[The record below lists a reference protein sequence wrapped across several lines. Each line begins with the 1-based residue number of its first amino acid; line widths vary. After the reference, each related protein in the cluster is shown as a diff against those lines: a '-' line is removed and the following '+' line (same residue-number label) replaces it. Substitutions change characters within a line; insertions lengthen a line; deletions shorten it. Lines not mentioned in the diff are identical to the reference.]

1 MNKSLLKS
9 AILML
14 VVVIAAVTAYEM
26 HLRNS
31 GLGISYDDGP
41 ALWANKRAQVYADS
55 EDHIVIIGS
64 SRIKY
69 DLDLETWKKQTGIEP
84 IQLACVGSSPMPIL
98 KDLANDPEFHG
109 RLIIDVT
116 EPIFFSG
123 MPFFFERP
131 TAALKYYHD
140 HTIAQDVS
148 FQLHSALE
156 SQLVLL
162 DEENLSLNAQLGIM
176 PYIVPQLQDRPGVF
190 GGPVFP
196 IEFGRTTF
204 DRQTYMTDRFVADT
218 AQVGIVR
225 SIWAGLAK
233 MPMPPPM
240 NDQQILAFMQEV
252 KKSTD
257 KIKARGGDVIF
268 VRTPSSGAFRQ
279 MELMG
284 FARARYWDKLLQ
296 VTGCPGIHFEDD
308 AATKDLVCPEFS
320 HLTMAD
326 AKRYTKAFVRILS
339 AHEGWD
345 VQSEKLLTKI

>member
-1 MNKSLLKS
+1 MNKSIAKS
-9 AILML
+9 ALFML
-14 VVVIAAVTAYEM
+14 IIVTAVVAAYEI

-31 GLGISYDDGP
+31 GLKVSYDDGP
-41 ALWANKRAQVYADS
+41 ALWADKRDNVYGDKEEQV
-55 EDHIVIIGS
+55 VFIGS

-69 DLDLETWKKQTGIEP
+69 DLDIETWNQLTGIEAV
-84 IQLACVGSSPMPIL
+84 QLACVGSTPIPIL
-98 KDLANDPEFHG
+98 KDLANDPDFNG
-109 RLIIDVT
+109 RLVIDVT
-116 EPIFFSG
+116 EPIFFSSL
-123 MPFFFERP
+123 PFFMERP
-131 TAALKYYHD
+131 TSNLKYYHD
-140 HTIAQDVS
+140 HTIAQDAS

-162 DEENLSLNAQLGIM
+162 DEENLSLNAQLGIV

-190 GGPVFP
+190 GGPIFP
-196 IEFGRTTF
+196 IEFARTTF
-204 DRQTYMTDRFVADT
+204 DRQTYMTDHFVADT

-240 NDQQILAFMQEV
+240 NDQQILAFIMDV
-252 KKSTD
+252 KKNTD
-257 KIKARGGDVIF
+257 KIKARGGEVIF

-284 FARARYWDKLLQ
+284 FARNRYWDQLVK

-320 HLTMAD
+320 HLNLAD
-326 AKRYTKAFVRILS
+326 AKTYTKAFVRILS
-339 AHEGWD
+339 KHEGWN
-345 VQSEKLLTKI
+345 VQSDKLLTKI